1 METSEFT
8 RRRGL
13 QFAAAAAGGLAV
25 GTTPAAAAEAA
36 LPSTSSPRSPAAPA
50 SPSPYLV
57 GRGIADITGAAAE
70 SGMMGYSMPGQQTTG
85 IHQRLRARAFVV
97 ADPAGGNRVA
107 WCNTDQGILPHAV
120 FRAVLTRLAAAHG
133 VLYTEQN
140 VSLSATHTH
149 AGPGGC
155 SHDLVYNLSILGF
168 QQQNFDAVV
177 DGVVEAIE
185 AAHADLRPGT
195 LTLGRGELTDAS
207 VNRSRAAFELNPRAD
222 KDAYP
227 LGIDPAMTVLRFRQG
242 GTDVGAISWFPTHG
256 TSMTNGNTLIS
267 GDNKG
272 YAAYAWEHD
281 TAGVRYL
288 DGAPGFVAAFPQ
300 TNAGDMSP
308 NLDLRPGSGPTDDEF
323 ENTRIIGLRQFTAAR
338 RIFAS
343 ADTPVTGGIDART
356 RYVDM
361 SQVRVDGRYTPDG
374 RIHHTSPG
382 VIGVSTLAGST
393 EDGPGIPGI
402 IEGTPSPLAPLVDLI
417 NAVVPQWLA
426 DEQSPKTSVVPS
438 GLLQATPNVLPL
450 QLLRIG
456 QLHLVGGPAEFTIVA
471 GLRIRRAVAAELGV
485 PLENV
490 LMQGYTNGY
499 SQYVTTPE
507 EYDGQQYEGASTLF
521 GRYTTPAYQQEFAKL
536 AAALRDGTTLP
547 LGSPPPEAA
556 TGTLNLQPGVVLDS
570 PGWAR
575 RFGQVL
581 TDAAP
586 GYRTGQRVTT
596 VFVTGH
602 PKNDLHRGGTFLEVQ
617 RQLNGTWVRYLDD
630 GDWPTKYRWQRTNA
644 LTGESTA
651 TVTWDIAPGT
661 PAGTY
666 RVIHSG
672 NARNGLTGAITGFT
686 GASRAFTVS

>member
-1 METSEFT
+1 METPEFT

-13 QFAAAAAGGLAV
+13 QLAAAAAGGLAL
-25 GTTPAAAAEAA
+25 GSARSAAADPA
-36 LPSTSSPRSPAAPA
+36 L
-50 SPSPYLV
+50 PSPYLV

-70 SGMMGYSMPGQQTTG
+70 SGMMGYSMPGQKTSG
-85 IHQRLRARAFVV
+85 IHQRLRARAFVIV
-97 ADPAGGNRVA
+97 DPASGNRVA

-120 FRAVLTRLAAAHG
+120 FQAVLARLATAHG
-133 VLYTEQN
+133 ALYTEQN

-177 DGVVEAIE
+177 AGIVEAIE

-195 LTLGRGELTDAS
+195 ITLGRGELTDAS
-207 VNRSRAAFELNPRAD
+207 VNRSRAAFERNPRAD

-227 LGIDPAMTVLRFRQG
+227 LGIDPTMTVLRLRQG
-242 GTDVGAISWFPTHG
+242 GTDIGAISWFPTHG
-256 TSMTNGNTLIS
+256 TSMTNSNTLIS

-272 YAAYAWEHD
+272 YASYAWEHD

-288 DGAPGFVAAFPQ
+288 DGTPGFVAAFPQ

-308 NLDLRPGSGPTDDEF
+308 NLDLKPGSGPTDDEF
-323 ENTRIIGLRQFTAAR
+323 ENTRIIGRRQCTTAQQ
-338 RIFAS
+338 IFAS
-343 ADTPVTGGIDART
+343 ADTPVTGGIDARL

-382 VIGVSTLAGST
+382 VIGLSTLAGST

-402 IEGTPSPLAPLVDLI
+402 LEGTPSPLAPLVDLI

-471 GLRIRRAVAAELGV
+471 GLRIRRAVAAELGI

-490 LMQGYTNGY
+490 LVQGYTNGY

-536 AAALRDGTTLP
+536 AAAMRDGTTLP
-547 LGSPPPEAA
+547 LGSAPPAPAI
-556 TGTLNLQPGVVLDS
+556 GTLNLQTGVVLDS
-570 PGWAR
+570 PGWSRA
-575 RFGQVL
+575 FGQVL
-581 TDAAP
+581 TDAA
-586 GYRTGQRVTT
+586 GTYQTGRRVTT

-602 PKNDLHRGGTFLEVQ
+602 PKNNLHRGGTFLEVQ
-617 RQLNGTWVRYLDD
+617 RLQNGTWVRYLDD
-630 GDWPTKYRWQRTNA
+630 GDWQTGYRWQRTNA
-644 LTGESTA
+644 VTGESTA
-651 TVTWDIAPGT
+651 TITWDIAPGT
-661 PAGTY
+661 PPGTY
-666 RVIHSG
+666 RITHSG
-672 NARNGLTGAITGFT
+672 DAKNGLTGAITGFT
-686 GASRAFTVS
+686 GTSRAFTVS